1 MEEINEA
8 TPLSSPAPTS
18 PSMMQERERRRA
30 NVPTISSDATI
41 IAIPP
46 TQCTS
51 FLLGLV
57 LVVGASRTCVAS
69 CFLYERRDF
78 ITLVGGL
85 TNTPMAPSTRSVR
98 TEPPPRTSRP

>member
-41 IAIPP
+41 IAIP

-57 LVVGASRTCVAS
+57 LVVGASSTCVAS